1 MGSGLEVVSQFCL
14 LTPRDRFVDLSV
26 GDFGFDTCIVI
37 ALMSVYSNVRVSVLN
52 YFPSVLKNEID
63 SWL

>member
-37 ALMSVYSNVRVSVLN
+37 ALMLSQCTQLLSISAE
-52 YFPSVLKNEID
+52 K
-63 SWL
+63 